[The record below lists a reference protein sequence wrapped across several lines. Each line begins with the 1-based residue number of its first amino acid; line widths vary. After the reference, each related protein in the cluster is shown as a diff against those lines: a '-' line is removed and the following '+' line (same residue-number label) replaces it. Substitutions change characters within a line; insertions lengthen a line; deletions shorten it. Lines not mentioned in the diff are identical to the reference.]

1 MKKENNKKKE
11 FFNRK
16 ISEKESLEGFSF
28 LEFLEFLV
36 LREMNRIEKKNESN
50 ISKTEKITFEPLSYY
65 SLLALTVA
73 VGGKLYSDEDLIYKT
88 PPKSDK
94 NLVEIFISNLRLQ
107 PKTYLYLLNFLY
119 KKFGEMNYASAFVL
133 AWDHAHRS
141 DTQLVDEILKL
152 GQFKGNPPT
161 DEQVKKTRQRLGR
174 NKKEWLDLRKK
185 FSGKF
190 YLNEIPGE

>member
-65 SLLALTVA
+65 SLLALTA
-73 VGGKLYSDEDLIYKT
+73 Q
-88 PPKSDK
+88 
-94 NLVEIFISNLRLQ
+94 LR
-107 PKTYLYLLNFLY
+107 
-119 KKFGEMNYASAFVL
+119 
-133 AWDHAHRS
+133 
-141 DTQLVDEILKL
+141 
-152 GQFKGNPPT
+152 
-161 DEQVKKTRQRLGR
+161 
-174 NKKEWLDLRKK
+174 
-185 FSGKF
+185 
-190 YLNEIPGE
+190 

>member
-1 MKKENNKKKE
+1 
-11 FFNRK
+11 
-16 ISEKESLEGFSF
+16 
-28 LEFLEFLV
+28 
-36 LREMNRIEKKNESN
+36 MNRIEKKNESN